1 MKIKRSKIL
10 RAVGLVILTML
21 AGAMNSL
28 QADNGTCNGGSITL
42 PFSDVAGSI
51 FFCQIAE
58 AYFCGLTNGSSATT
72 YSPAAP
78 VPREQMAAFITR
90 TMDQSLKR
98 SSRRGK
104 LQQWWTQKAFT
115 STALT
120 PVGSNPGGV
129 KSDGKDLWVT
139 NGDGTVTRIRGC
151 DGKVLETWTGMIFP
165 REVLVANGRIYVI
178 GGTSPGKLYAIDPDQ
193 PPGNATLLT
202 DVANY
207 PAGIAYNGEYLMLS
221 SFSGSNSGGVTI
233 YHVPSHGKTTVTTGF
248 SDPWGVIYDGN
259 AFWVTDVGDNQIK
272 RLNVNGQIQ
281 QSIVLGSHSYQPI
294 FDGANIWIPC
304 RDQNLVIVVK
314 ASNGSVI
321 ALLTGNG
328 LSGPVSASFDGERV
342 MIVNNLGNSVSLWRA
357 SDLSPLGSVSTGA
370 NTSPSGVCSDGRNFW
385 ITLSATNKLARF

>member
-98 SSRRGK
+98 GSRRGK

-120 PVGSNPGGV
+120 PVGSNPGG
-129 KSDGKDLWVT
+129 
-139 NGDGTVTRIRGC
+139 
-151 DGKVLETWTGMIFP
+151 
-165 REVLVANGRIYVI
+165 
-178 GGTSPGKLYAIDPDQ
+178 
-193 PPGNATLLT
+193 
-202 DVANY
+202 VANY

-321 ALLTGNG
+321 ALLPGNG